1 VADNPKAYDQAF
13 KSLSDADPRG
23 LLDIFGVLPHGVEAE
38 VEPLPRDIASRR
50 LVVDTGYFVRPAR
63 GKAFIALFEALTSWE
78 REIGRRLASYG
89 AALGERYRMPI
100 RIYALPM
107 AKHAC
112 PARTPAFG
120 RAQWGDVLVAA
131 RLHWIKPWEI
141 DAGIVLKQNSPR
153 LDPWAVLF
161 QMTRVQEDE
170 IIERVKQRPQEA
182 GLVRMLGGMRYRR
195 NVSEWNE
202 FAGRLNH
209 MISRE
214 KMRES
219 LAVQEWLA
227 EGRQEGR
234 QEGWQEGRREGGV
247 QEAREALLSVIET
260 RFPSLHLQ
268 ASVESISDIEI
279 LKGLLPV
286 VVKAASSAAVLRAIR
301 DPQKAIQQKGR
312 TR

>member
-1 VADNPKAYDQAF
+1 MADNPKAYDQAF

-23 LLDIFGVLPHGVEAE
+23 LMDIFGVLPHGVEAE
-38 VEPLPRDIASRR
+38 VEPLPRDIASRP
-50 LVVDTGYFVRPAR
+50 LVIDTGYFVRPSK

-112 PARTPAFG
+112 PARTPEFG

-141 DAGIVLKQNSPR
+141 DAAVVLKQNSPR

-161 QMTRVQEDE
+161 RMTRVQEDE

-214 KMRES
+214 KMRAS

-227 EGRQEGR
+227 EGREEGR
-234 QEGWQEGRREGGV
+234 EEGRHEGEV
-247 QEAREALLSVIET
+247 REAREALIAVVDA
-260 RFPSLHLQ
+260 RFPSLHLR
-268 ASVESISDIEI
+268 ADLESISDIEI
-279 LKGLLPV
+279 LRGLLPV
-286 VVKAASSAAVLRAIR
+286 VVKAANSAALLRAIR
-301 DPQKAIQQKGR
+301 NPQEAIEHKGR